1 MKSIT
6 KKVVALSA
14 TFAMAASVAASAATI
29 DSVTVADGAT
39 AGSITVNYT
48 STGLASDAQATILVY
63 EGETPFV
70 NGTGDNVGYINQDAA
85 TGSFT
90 FAMRDSLVPAAGTQK
105 TYNVKIGGTDVAV
118 AGSATITL
126 GEAAATTYSISGT
139 VGDVMNFGDGE
150 FAADTEAYAASID
163 VCDENWNTLKT
174 VSIDV
179 SSINPDIGI
188 GSVPFTVDGL
198 EFGKKYYLYFMRA
211 GACDKQITL
220 SSTVAA
226 DIKNVNVE
234 LWAGDPSKD
243 TIIDGTDVGIA
254 LAKAKANAYDI
265 ECDANADTFVD
276 GTDIGIMLGNARRFS
291 SYSIVI
297 E

>member
-14 TFAMAASVAASAATI
+14 TFAMAASVAASAAATP
-29 DSVTVADGAT
+29 SVTVAENPT
-39 AGSITVNYT
+39 ADSITVNY
-48 STGLASDAQATILVY
+48 TGLASDAQATILVY
-63 EGETPFV
+63 EGDTPFA
-70 NGTGDNVGYINQDAA
+70 NGTGNNVGYINQDTA

-90 FAMRDSLVPAAGTQK
+90 FAMRDSLVPQTGTQK
-105 TYNVKIGGTDVAV
+105 TYNVLVGGTDVAT
-118 AGSATITL
+118 ARSTTFTL

-150 FAADTEAYAASID
+150 FAADTKAYAASID
-163 VCDENWNTLKT
+163 VCDEKWNTLKT

-179 SSINPDIGI
+179 SSIDPNGTGI

-220 SSTVAA
+220 NTTIAA
-226 DIKNVNVE
+226 DIKDVDVE
-234 LWAGDPSKD
+234 LWAGDPSGD
-243 TIIDGTDVGIA
+243 GVIGSTDIGIAVANFNDGT
-254 LAKAKANAYDI
+254 YDI
-265 ECDANADTFVD
+265 ECDANADTYVNSIDVGIFV
-276 GTDIGIMLGNARRFS
+276 GNFENFS
-291 SYSIVI
+291 SYNLSF